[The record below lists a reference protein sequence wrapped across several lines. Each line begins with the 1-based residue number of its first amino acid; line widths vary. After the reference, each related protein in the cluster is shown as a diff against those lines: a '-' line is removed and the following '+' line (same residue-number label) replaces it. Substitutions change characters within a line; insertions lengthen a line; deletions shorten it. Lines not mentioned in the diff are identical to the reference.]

1 MKQMLTVP
9 SDYRKA
15 QIPVDDIVYIT
26 VADRKTKITRSDG
39 SFLCTNRSL
48 KDVYAQLPEEMFSNI
63 NRGIVVSKK
72 FIRAEKDGV
81 ISMSDGTEFRRRV
94 RADRIPKRKKT
105 LRETPRTVCPT
116 ELLGQWLDGMPMPML
131 IMELVHGGGG
141 VDFLVRYLSREMA
154 QLECVTTQEIRDQSV
169 MQLKNVGNPKW
180 MPIFA
185 DVAIHGSTR
194 VIEDVLEDSGKYMQL
209 RCYQPQKGFCSC
221 VLTDLT
227 KENHLVQELFVKGAR

>member
-1 MKQMLTVP
+1 MKQLLTVP

-15 QIPVDDIVYIT
+15 QIPVDDIVHIT

-39 SFLCTNRSL
+39 SVLCTNRSL

-72 FIRAEKDGV
+72 YIRAEKDGV
-81 ISMSDGTEFRRRV
+81 VFMSDGSEFRRRV
-94 RADRIPKRKKT
+94 RADRVPKRQKT
-105 LRETPRTVCPT
+105 VPAPPRTVCPT
-116 ELLGQWLDGMPMPML
+116 ELLGQWLDAMPMPML
-131 IMELVHGGGG
+131 IMELVHSGGG

-154 QLECVTTQEIRDQSV
+154 QLESVSNQEIMDQSV
-169 MQLKNVGNPKW
+169 LRLKNVGSPKW

-194 VIEDVLEDSGKYMQL
+194 VIEDVLENSGKYMQL
-209 RCYQPQKGFCSC
+209 RCYQPQKGFCVC

-227 KENHLVQELFVKGAR
+227 KENHLVQELFGKSAN